1 MPTVMPQPL
10 RDLVRDIFANAG
22 SSPAEAERIA
32 RYLVEANLTGHDSHG
47 VSRVLRYVNWKE
59 DGSIITD
66 QKPDIVSETPVYA
79 VVDGAGRTSWNS
91 AVCA

>member
-1 MPTVMPQPL
+1 MPTLDAHRL

-22 SSPAEAERIA
+22 SSAGEAERIA

-59 DGSIITD
+59 DGSIVPD
-66 QKPDIVSETPVYA
+66 QKPEIVTDSPVYA
-79 VVDGAGRTSWNS
+79 IVDGRMN
-91 AVCA
+91 